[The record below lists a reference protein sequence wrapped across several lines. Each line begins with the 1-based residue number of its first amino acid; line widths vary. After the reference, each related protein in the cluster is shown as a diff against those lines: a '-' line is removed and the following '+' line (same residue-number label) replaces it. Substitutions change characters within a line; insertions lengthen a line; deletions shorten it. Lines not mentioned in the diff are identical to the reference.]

1 MTDVIKVEY
10 VDDVNI
16 RLICEPG
23 IAQEVSD
30 YFTFFVPGYKFM
42 AKFKAKMWDGKI
54 RLFNPFTCLLYGGL
68 LRKLAK
74 FCKDREYVLVIPK
87 RFADV
92 KFEIKDAKSFVEDL
106 APTMTPHDHQYDAF
120 IKAVQKRRALLLSP
134 TSSGKSFIIY
144 LLCMYYKV
152 PTLIVV
158 PTTSLVNQM
167 YSDFEEYGL
176 DSDRYVH
183 KIYSG
188 HDKNTD
194 KPIVVTTWQSVY
206 QLPQKWFSR
215 YKLAIGD
222 EAHGFKAKSLTS
234 IMTKL
239 VDCPYRIGLTGTLD
253 GTETNELVLEGLF
266 GPVHRVISTKELM
279 DKGIVAKLS
288 VEAIVLVYTDE
299 TKKHVSKHLTDYK
312 DEIEFIV
319 TCKARNEFIKK
330 LALSLKGNSL
340 LLFQY
345 VEKHGKVLYELI
357 KAVTD
362 RPVYFIAGET
372 DVDDRERIRK
382 ILETETDAIAIC
394 SSGTFSTGV
403 SVKNLHN
410 VIFTSPSKS
419 RIKVLQSIGRGLRV
433 SKTKTEVTLYDLSD
447 DLTWKSRE
455 NHTTRHFVERVKL
468 YNEENFD
475 YRIHRVKLSA

>member
-1 MTDVIKVEY
+1 MDTITVEY

-16 RLICEPG
+16 RVRCDPG
-23 IAQEVSD
+23 LAYEISD

-42 AKFKAKMWDGKI
+42 PKFKAKMWDGKI
-54 RLFNPFTCLLYGGL
+54 RLFNPLTCLLYGGL
-68 LRKLAK
+68 LSKLAK
-74 FCKDREYVLVIPK
+74 FCKDREYLLVVPPE
-87 RFADV
+87 FATK
-92 KFEIKDAKSFVEDL
+92 KFEIKDAKTFVENL
-106 APTMTPHDHQYDAF
+106 APTMTPHDHQYEAF
-120 IKAVQKRRALLLSP
+120 IKAIQKKRILLLSP

-144 LLCMYYKV
+144 LLCRYYNV

-167 YSDFEEYGL
+167 FSDFEEYGF

-194 KPIVVTTWQSVY
+194 KPVVVTTWQSVY

-215 YKLAIGD
+215 FKLVIGD

-234 IMTKL
+234 IMTKM
-239 VDCPYRIGLTGTLD
+239 VDCPYRVGLTGTLD
-253 GTETNELVLEGLF
+253 GTETNQLVLEGLF
-266 GPVHRVISTKELM
+266 GPVYKVITTKELM
-279 DKGIVAKLS
+279 DQGVVAKLS
-288 VEAIVLVYTDE
+288 VEAIVFDYPEEIRKLY
-299 TKKHVSKHLTDYK
+299 SKTTPGYQE
-312 DEIEFIV
+312 EIDFIV
-319 TCKARNEFIKK
+319 SCKARNEFIKK

-340 LLFQY
+340 FLFQY

-357 KAVTD
+357 ENATD
-362 RPVYFIAGET
+362 RKVYYISGET
-372 DVDDRERIRK
+372 DVDDRETIRK

-410 VIFTSPSKS
+410 VVFTSPSKS

-433 SKTKTEVTLYDLSD
+433 SKTKSSVTLYDLSD
-447 DLTWKSRE
+447 DLSWKSRE
-455 NHTTRHFVERVKL
+455 NHTLRHFVERIKL
-468 YNEENFD
+468 YNEEEFD
-475 YRIHRVKLSA
+475 YRIHKVKLTV